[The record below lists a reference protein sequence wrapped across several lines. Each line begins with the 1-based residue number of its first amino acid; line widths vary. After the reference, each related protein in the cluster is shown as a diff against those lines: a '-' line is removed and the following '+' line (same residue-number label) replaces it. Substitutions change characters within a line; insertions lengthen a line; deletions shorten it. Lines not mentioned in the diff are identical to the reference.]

1 VSETPDPRPDDDG
14 AAASAAGASRAA
26 SVSGAIGVVALVAAV
41 VLYLAAGPPYG
52 VNIGAGVLYL
62 LGLLAALVAGVLLWL
77 VWAEPGTRGSARRPA
92 GIATASGALGLTCAS
107 VVVSL
112 SHVASAAV
120 QFGLILATAVVL
132 AVAVGIVITTRHE
145 RP

>member
-1 VSETPDPRPDDDG
+1 MSETPDPRPDDDG
-14 AAASAAGASRAA
+14 AAPSAPGAGRAA

-41 VLYLAAGPPYG
+41 VVFLVGGPPYG
-52 VNIGAGVLYL
+52 VDIGGGLLYL
-62 LGLLAALVAGVLLWL
+62 LGLLASLVAGVLLWL
-77 VWAEPGTRGSARRPA
+77 VWAEPGARSSARRPA

-120 QFGLILATAVVL
+120 QFGLMIATAVVL
-132 AVAVGIVITTRHE
+132 AVAVGIVVTTRRG